1 MPDQVSLD
9 AAAEPVPLDFAVL
22 VALEAAAPDASSL
35 LALASACIVPSA
47 VELGEADEEEE
58 AGPSAS
64 EVRGSSAV
72 ANAAAALTVAV
83 DVVVVVDDAAVDDEP
98 SCDER

>member
-47 VELGEADEEEE
+47 VELGEADEEDR
-58 AGPSAS
+58 AGASAS
-64 EVRGSSAV
+64 EVRGSSVV
-72 ANAAAALTVAV
+72 ADAAAALTVAG
-83 DVVVVVDDAAVDDEP
+83 DVVIGDDAAADDEAP
-98 SCDER
+98 CDER

>member
-1 MPDQVSLD
+1 MPDQISLD

-22 VALEAAAPDASSL
+22 VALEAAASDASSL
-35 LALASACIVPSA
+35 LALASACIAPSA

-58 AGPSAS
+58 AGASAGS
-64 EVRGSSAV
+64 VRGPSAV
-72 ANAAAALTVAV
+72 ADAAAALTVAV
-83 DVVVVVDDAAVDDEP
+83 NVVVGEDAAVDDEP